1 MEAPLLIKKGTRRP
15 DFKHKSVKR
24 VKHQLRKHAT
34 HTRTTRS
41 GVVWNYSRSHLCCHT
56 KARKWLIAMLMSDKV
71 RMHAYIQRLNP
82 VLLTQM
88 CVHLNQN
95 KLVITV
101 DYHLKEKY

>member
-56 KARKWLIAMLMSDKV
+56 KARKWLIAMLMSGKV
-71 RMHAYIQRLNP
+71 RMHACIHPKIKSCSINTNVCTFKPEQASYNSRLSF
-82 VLLTQM
+82 
-88 CVHLNQN
+88 
-95 KLVITV
+95 KG
-101 DYHLKEKY
+101 